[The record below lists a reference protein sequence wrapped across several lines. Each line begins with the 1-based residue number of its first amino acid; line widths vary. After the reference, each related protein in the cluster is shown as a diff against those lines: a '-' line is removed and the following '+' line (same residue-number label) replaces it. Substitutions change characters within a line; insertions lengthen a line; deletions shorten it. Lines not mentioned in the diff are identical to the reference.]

1 MLGILWHLLILIM
14 LIVGIIM
21 ASVLLIWINLF
32 CLHSI
37 LNLQIIIRLLQ
48 RFSIMPIDSLY
59 ILIICFYNIIKD
71 IYARYNIK
79 SKLIYNIKFSMNNY
93 NSSTSEE

>member
-21 ASVLLIWINLF
+21 ASYLLIWINPF

-48 RFSIMPIDSLY
+48 RFSIMPIDSLH
-59 ILIICFYNIIKD
+59 IFIICFYNIIKD

-79 SKLIYNIKFSMNNY
+79 PKLIYNIKFSMNNY